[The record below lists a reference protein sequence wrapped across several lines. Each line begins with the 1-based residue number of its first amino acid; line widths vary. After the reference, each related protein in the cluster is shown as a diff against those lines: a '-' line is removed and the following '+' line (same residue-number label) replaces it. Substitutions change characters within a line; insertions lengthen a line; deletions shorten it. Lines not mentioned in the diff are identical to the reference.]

1 MFRIKRGERTERAL
15 AINDAR
21 FDIKVTGDGAQDVFE
36 LGHVDERFRLE
47 HFDVSRGHDD
57 DDGRRHEV
65 TEHVD
70 ERLERFRL
78 LVMQGKRREPER
90 PLDAERVVEQSA
102 MPQRLDRIER
112 RDERSRPKRDEP
124 SLAFGQFRFRKTEH
138 RPIMGFVPDIVTGCV
153 LRPMDNG
160 RENRFNTFKRSQHN
174 HLFNNVSYFRSEAD
188 SLDSLLKIIIMI
200 AIGATIGGVTNFFAI
215 KMLFRPHE
223 PKYIGKMR
231 VPFTPGLIPKR
242 RDELASSLGK
252 TVVKH
257 LLTPEGMRKRLL
269 DEQISSHITHFVQTE
284 VEKMLRS
291 EKTVRSLI
299 EPLYPDAEERILT
312 AADARLR
319 DELTHVL
326 QDVKTRKLYEL
337 LGEEGMDRVRAIIP
351 EIVDTMLIKSE
362 EYFYSVEGE
371 AQLRHMVDSF
381 VQRRLGFIAGFI
393 QNVNFVEM
401 IRPEIINILRGS
413 STRAGMATM
422 ITREFERFSERPVA
436 TFIDEPLEKRLID
449 GVVTEVVTRLPVGSL
464 LDRTV
469 YSYTRDVEARVVE
482 ELVPKGVTLVIMR
495 FTDQMETIMDRL
507 KIDQIVQ
514 EQVRSLDTSYLE
526 EIVLSI
532 SKREFRAITWLGAL
546 LGGMIGLI
554 QGLIAI
560 I

>member
-1 MFRIKRGERTERAL
+1 M
-15 AINDAR
+15 
-21 FDIKVTGDGAQDVFE
+21 
-36 LGHVDERFRLE
+36 
-47 HFDVSRGHDD
+47 
-57 DDGRRHEV
+57 
-65 TEHVD
+65 
-70 ERLERFRL
+70 
-78 LVMQGKRREPER
+78 
-90 PLDAERVVEQSA
+90 
-102 MPQRLDRIER
+102 
-112 RDERSRPKRDEP
+112 
-124 SLAFGQFRFRKTEH
+124 
-138 RPIMGFVPDIVTGCV
+138 
-153 LRPMDNG
+153 
-160 RENRFNTFKRSQHN
+160 
-174 HLFNNVSYFRSEAD
+174 
-188 SLDSLLKIIIMI
+188 DSLLKIFIMI

-242 RDELASSLGK
+242 RDELATSLGK

-269 DEQISSHITHFVQTE
+269 DEQVSGHITHFVQGE
-284 VEKMLRS
+284 VQAMLRS
-291 EKTVRSLI
+291 EKTIRSLV
-299 EPLYPDAEERILT
+299 EPLYPDAETRVLM

-319 DELTHVL
+319 DELGHVL
-326 QDVKTRKLYEL
+326 QDVKSRKLYEL
-337 LGEEGMDRVRAIIP
+337 LGEEGMDRVRAIVP

-362 EYFYSVEGE
+362 EYFYSTEGE
-371 AQLRHMVDSF
+371 EQLRHMVDSF

-413 STRAGMATM
+413 STRTGMATM
-422 ITREFERFSERPVA
+422 ITREFERFSERPVE
-436 TFIDEPLEKRLID
+436 TFLDDRLEARLID
-449 GVVTEVVTRLPVGSL
+449 GVVTEVVTRLPVASL

-469 YSYTRDVEARVVE
+469 YSYTRDVEKQVVE
-482 ELVPKGVTLVIMR
+482 ELVPKGVTLVIVR
-495 FTDQMETIMDRL
+495 FTDEMETIMERL